1 MHGVARL
8 AFASRGLEVGTF
20 LTSMLRA
27 TGSAFRVPSRGA
39 ARRGAFAYV
48 GVHSERE
55 ACSELLCGEMWIVAA
70 GRASHGARGP
80 GACELP
86 ITVRTCP
93 FVRIHEKDGS
103 TTSAAYAH
111 VQGYEQ
117 CT

>member
-20 LTSMLRA
+20 LTSKLRA
-27 TGSAFRVPSRGA
+27 IGSALRVPCSGA
-39 ARRGAFAYV
+39 ARRGVFAYL
-48 GVHSERE
+48 GVHCERE
-55 ACSELLCGEMWIVAA
+55 ASSGLLCDEVWTVATR
-70 GRASHGARGP
+70 RASHGARGP

-86 ITVRTCP
+86 LTVRTCP
-93 FVRIHEKDGS
+93 FVRVHEKDGS